1 MGTGSA
7 GEQMVTAHLQLAACT
22 PEAPAPRATLSPRKD
37 GGGMRWALETP
48 EPREQEDPALA
59 APGE

>member
-1 MGTGSA
+1 
-7 GEQMVTAHLQLAACT
+7 MVTAHLQLAACT